1 MNKLKTKIL
10 LLLSFIFVIILVLG
24 IMGSQFISILSRV
37 SGEIIKDNYKS
48 IEYTDNMLK
57 ALDGLYTLHSERDL
71 LKHDVS
77 AVNESEQRKLTSL
90 FNDNLNA
97 EEKNIT
103 ETGEDEII
111 NILKQDYSGFLD
123 IMEKAEKTG
132 DRNYAIQLK
141 DKYDDVRSSISG
153 IYKINSN
160 AIINK
165 NNKAADTAR
174 QVTRYM
180 MILTALSLLLALV
193 FIAYFPVYILRPIY
207 ELTNKI
213 KAISRGDYDQKLLYS
228 SADELGILVKEF
240 NSMSSKLKEYE
251 ANNLHKLLVEKKRME
266 AIIYSLNDAIFI
278 IDEDKKF
285 LYLNKAAQDITG
297 MKESDAA
304 GQSAQEIALSN
315 DLMREIL
322 KGVIIPGNSKGNHI
336 NTYIPIVL
344 NGKEAYFTKEII
356 ETRLADDEESP
367 DNTVGYI
374 IILKNVTRYEER
386 DTAKTNLIAT
396 VSHELKTP
404 LSSINLSIKL
414 LEDKRLG
421 DLSPAH
427 QKILQTVRQETLR
440 LSKMVNELL
449 DYSQT
454 ESGNI
459 RLKIGITNADE
470 IMDYALTSLMMLIS
484 DKNITVDTSIEP
496 DLPAIKA
503 DVEKTVWVLVN
514 LITNAVRY
522 TPENGTLSICSSKDG
537 NFVRFSVSDQGPGIE
552 KEDLIRIFDKF
563 VQIGNN
569 PRGRGL
575 GLAIAKEFVTS
586 QSGEIWAESE
596 IGLGS
601 TFSFK
606 LPIAS

>member
-10 LLLSFIFVIILVLG
+10 LLLSFIFLIILVLG
-24 IMGSQFISILSRV
+24 IMGSQFISVLSRD

-48 IEYTDNMLK
+48 IEYTSNMLK
-57 ALDGLYTLHSERDL
+57 ALDGLYTLHAERDL
-71 LKHDVS
+71 LRHDVS
-77 AVNESEQRKLTSL
+77 AVNESGQKKLTKL
-90 FNDNLNA
+90 FNDNLYA

-111 NILKQDYSGFLD
+111 GILKQDYAGFLD

-132 DRNYAIQLK
+132 ERNYALQLK
-141 DKYDDVRSSISG
+141 DKYDDVRSSIEG

-160 AIINK
+160 AIVNK
-165 NNKAADTAR
+165 NNKAASTAR

-180 MILTALSLLLALV
+180 MILTGLSLILALG

-213 KAISRGDYDQKLLYS
+213 KAISMGDYGQKLPFT

-240 NSMSSKLKEYE
+240 NSMSTKLKEYE

-266 AIIYSLNDAIFI
+266 AIIYGLNDAIFI

-285 LYLNKAAQDITG
+285 LYLNKSAQEITG
-297 MKESDAA
+297 LKESDVA
-304 GQSAQEIALSN
+304 GQSAQEVALTN

-322 KGVIIPGNSKGNHI
+322 KGVIIPGNTKGNHT

-344 NGKEAYFTKEII
+344 KEKEAYFTKEVI
-356 ETRLADDEESP
+356 ETRLSDDENGPES
-367 DNTVGYI
+367 TIGFI

-459 RLKIGITNADE
+459 RLKIGLTKADE

-484 DKNITVDTSIEP
+484 DKNIAVDTSIEA
-496 DLPAIKA
+496 DLPPIKA

-522 TPENGTLSICSSKDG
+522 TSENGTLRICCTKDG

-552 KEDLIRIFDKF
+552 KEDLKRIFDKF
-563 VQIGNN
+563 VQIGSN

-575 GLAIAKEFVTS
+575 GLAIAREFVTS

-596 IGLGS
+596 MGVGS

-606 LPIAS
+606 LPAA

>member
-10 LLLSFIFVIILVLG
+10 ILLSFVFLLILVLG
-24 IMGSQFISILSRV
+24 IMGSQFISVLSKD

-48 IEYTDNMLK
+48 IEYTANMLK
-57 ALDGLYTLHSERDL
+57 ALDGLYTHHIERDL
-71 LKHDVS
+71 IKHDVS
-77 AVNESEQRKLTSL
+77 ALNESEQRKLTNM
-90 FNDNLNA
+90 FNDNLTA

-103 ETGEDEII
+103 ETGEEEVIS
-111 NILKQDYSGFLD
+111 ILKQDYAGFLD

-132 DRNYAIQLK
+132 ERNYALQLK
-141 DKYDDVRSSISG
+141 DKYDDVRGSISG

-165 NNKAADTAR
+165 NNKAASTAR

-180 MILTALSLLLALV
+180 IILTGLSLLLALG
-193 FIAYFPVYILRPIY
+193 FIAYFPIYILRPIY

-213 KAISRGDYDQKLLYS
+213 KAISRGDYDQKLLFS

-278 IDEDKKF
+278 IDEDKKI
-285 LYLNKAAQDITG
+285 LYLNKAAEDITG
-297 MKESDAA
+297 LKESEAA
-304 GQSAQEIALSN
+304 GLPAQDVALAN
-315 DLMREIL
+315 DLVREIL
-322 KGVIIPGNSKGNHI
+322 KGVIISGSANGNPKN
-336 NTYIPIVL
+336 NYIPIVL
-344 NGKEAYFTKEII
+344 NQKEAYFTKEVI
-356 ETRLADDEESP
+356 ETRLADDENSP
-367 DNTVGYI
+367 ASTTGYI

-404 LSSINLSIKL
+404 LSSINLSVKL

-421 DLSPAH
+421 ELSQAH
-427 QKILQTVRQETLR
+427 QKIVQTVRQETLR

-459 RLKIGITNADE
+459 RLKIGLTKADE

-484 DKNITVDTSIEP
+484 DKNITVDTSIDS
-496 DLPAIKA
+496 DLPPIKA
-503 DVEKTVWVLVN
+503 DIEKTVWVLVN

-522 TPENGTLSICSSKDG
+522 TSENGTLRICCSRDG
-537 NFVRFSVSDQGPGIE
+537 NFVRFSVSDHGPGIE
-552 KEDLIRIFDKF
+552 KEDLKRIFDKF
-563 VQIGNN
+563 VQIGSN

-575 GLAIAKEFVTS
+575 GLAIAREFVTS

-596 IGLGS
+596 MGAGS

-606 LPIAS
+606 LPAA

>member
-10 LLLSFIFVIILVLG
+10 LLLSFIFLIILMVG
-24 IMGSQFISILSRV
+24 IMGSQFISILSRD

-48 IEYTDNMLK
+48 IEYTANMLK
-57 ALDGLYTLHSERDL
+57 ALDGLYTLHTERDL
-71 LKHDVS
+71 LRHDVS
-77 AVNESEQRKLTSL
+77 ALNESEQKDLTKLFS
-90 FNDNLNA
+90 DNLKA

-103 ETGEDEII
+103 ETGEEEII
-111 NILKQDYSGFLD
+111 SILKQDYSTFLD
-123 IMEKAEKTG
+123 IMARAEKTG
-132 DRNYAIQLK
+132 GKTYSLQLR
-141 DKYDDVRSSISG
+141 DKYEDVRSSISG

-165 NNKAADTAR
+165 NNKAASTAR
-174 QVTRYM
+174 QVRRYM
-180 MILTALSLLLALV
+180 IILTGLSLLLALG
-193 FIAYFPVYILRPIY
+193 FIAYFPGYILKPIY

-213 KAISRGDYDQKLLYS
+213 KAISEGDYDQKLLFS

-240 NSMSSKLKEYE
+240 NSMSKKLKEYE

-278 IDEDKKF
+278 IDERKNI
-285 LYLNKAAQDITG
+285 LYLNRAAQDITG
-297 MKESDAA
+297 LKESDVA
-304 GQSAQEIALSN
+304 GKSMQEVALSN
-315 DLMREIL
+315 DLFREIL
-322 KGVIIPGNSKGNHI
+322 KGTIIAGKPLDTSK
-336 NTYIPIVL
+336 NTYIPIVI
-344 NGKEAYFTKEII
+344 NQKEAYFTKEII
-356 ETRLADDEESP
+356 ETKLTDPE
-367 DNTVGYI
+367 NTPASTIGYI

-421 DLSPAH
+421 ELSLAH
-427 QKILQTVRQETLR
+427 QKILQTVRQETIR

-449 DYSQT
+449 DYAQT

-459 RLKIGITNADE
+459 RLKIGITNADA

-484 DKNITVDTSIEP
+484 DKNISVDTTIEP
-496 DLPAIKA
+496 GLPPIKA

-522 TPENGTLSICSSKDG
+522 TPENGILSICSSREG
-537 NFVRFSVSDQGPGIE
+537 NFVRFSVTDKGPGIE
-552 KEDLIRIFDKF
+552 KEDLKRIFNKF

-586 QSGEIWAESE
+586 QSGEIWAESQ
-596 IGLGS
+596 IGTGS

-606 LPIAS
+606 LPIA

>member
-10 LLLSFIFVIILVLG
+10 TLLSFIFLIILVLG
-24 IMGSQFISILSRV
+24 IMGSQFISVLSRD

-48 IEYTDNMLK
+48 IEYTANMLK
-57 ALDGLYTLHSERDL
+57 ALDGLYTLHTERDL

-77 AVNESEQRKLTSL
+77 AVNESQQRSLMKL
-90 FNDNLNA
+90 FNDNLAAA
-97 EEKNIT
+97 ETNIT

-111 NILKQDYSGFLD
+111 NILKQDYSAFLD
-123 IMEKAEKTG
+123 IMQKMEKTG
-132 DRNYAIQLK
+132 DQAYALQLK
-141 DKYDDVRSSISG
+141 DKYLDVRSSISG

-165 NNKAADTAR
+165 NNKAASTAR
-174 QVTRYM
+174 QVSRYM
-180 MILTALSLLLALV
+180 MILAGLSLLLALG
-193 FIAYFPVYILRPIY
+193 FIAYFPAYILKPIY
-207 ELTNKI
+207 ELTDKI
-213 KAISRGDYDQKLLYS
+213 KAISRGDYDQKLLFS
-228 SADELGILVKEF
+228 SADELGMLVREF
-240 NSMSSKLKEYE
+240 NSMSLKLKEYE

-285 LYLNKAAQDITG
+285 LYLNKTAQEITG
-297 MKESDAA
+297 LKESDLA
-304 GQSAQEIALSN
+304 GKPAQEAALTN
-315 DLMREIL
+315 DLIHEIL
-322 KGVIIPGNSKGNHI
+322 KGVIIPGNTKGNHT
-336 NTYIPIVL
+336 NTYIPVVL
-344 NGKEAYFTKEII
+344 NQKEAYFSKEII
-356 ETRLADDEESP
+356 ETRLTDDENSP
-367 DNTVGYI
+367 VSTIGYI

-421 DLSPAH
+421 ELSQAH

-459 RLKIGITNADE
+459 RLKIGLTNADE

-484 DKNITVDTSIEP
+484 AKNITVDTNIEA
-496 DLPAIKA
+496 DLPPIKA

-522 TPENGTLSICSSKDG
+522 TPVNGTLRICCARDS

-552 KEDLIRIFDKF
+552 KEDLKRIFDKF

-569 PRGRGL
+569 PKGRGL
-575 GLAIAKEFVTS
+575 GLAIAREFVTS

-606 LPIAS
+606 LPAA

>member
-1 MNKLKTKIL
+1 MNKLKTKII
-10 LLLSFIFVIILVLG
+10 LLLSFVFLIILVLG
-24 IMGSQFISILSRV
+24 IMGSQFISVLSRD

-48 IEYTDNMLK
+48 IEYSANMLK
-57 ALDGLYTLHSERDL
+57 ALDGLYILHTERDL
-71 LKHDVS
+71 LKHGDS
-77 AVNESEQRKLTSL
+77 AGNASEQKKLIES
-90 FNDNLNA
+90 FNENLIA
-97 EEKNIT
+97 EENNIT
-103 ETGEDEII
+103 EAGEGEII
-111 NILKQDYSGFLD
+111 NILKQDYSSFLE
-123 IMEKAEKTG
+123 MLGETAKTG
-132 DRNYAIQLK
+132 DRNLALQLK
-141 DKYDDVRSSISG
+141 DKYENVRNSITG
-153 IYKINSN
+153 IYQVNSK

-165 NNKAADTAR
+165 NNRAAATAK
-174 QVTRYM
+174 QVSHYM
-180 MILTALSLLLALV
+180 IILTGFSILLALG
-193 FIAYFPVYILRPIY
+193 FIAYFPVYILKPIY

-213 KAISRGDYDQKLLYS
+213 KAISEGDYDQKLPFS

-266 AIIYSLNDAIFI
+266 AVIYSLNDAIFI
-278 IDEDKKF
+278 IDENKKI
-285 LYLNKAAQDITG
+285 LSLNKTAQDITG
-297 MKESDAA
+297 LKESDIA
-304 GQSAQEIALSN
+304 GKNAQDIALSN
-315 DLMREIL
+315 DLMRELL
-322 KGVIIPGNSKGNHI
+322 KGLFIPAQTKGNHA
-336 NTYIPIVL
+336 NNYIPIVL
-344 NGKEAYFTKEII
+344 NQKEAYFTKEVI
-356 ETRLADDEESP
+356 ETRLADDEDSP
-367 DNTVGYI
+367 ANTIGYI

-421 DLSPAH
+421 ELSQAH

-459 RLKIGITNADE
+459 RLKIGITRADE

-484 DKNITVDTSIEP
+484 DKNISVETSIEP
-496 DLPAIKA
+496 ELPPIKA
-503 DVEKTVWVLVN
+503 DIEKTVWVLVN

-522 TPENGTLSICSSKDG
+522 TPENGTISICSSLEG
-537 NFVRFSVSDQGPGIE
+537 SYVRFSVTDQGPGIARE
-552 KEDLIRIFDKF
+552 NLTKIFDKF
-563 VQIGNN
+563 VQIGSN
-569 PRGRGL
+569 PKGRGL

-596 IGLGS
+596 LGTGS

-606 LPIAS
+606 LPSA